1 MKKLSVF
8 LNATEKQQIAD
19 AIRVAEAKT
28 QGELVCVIA
37 PASNDYRY
45 LPLLLATLAALSL
58 PAIVWLSQVWWTQA
72 EVYLAQVALFLLAL
86 LILQWPPVKMRL
98 IPRSGQRKQAARLA
112 REQFYAQQLH
122 NTRDRTG
129 VLLFVSVAEHYVEI
143 LADEGINAKVAPGTW
158 DSIVKNFVA
167 QLAAGR
173 IAPGFLEAVA
183 ACATILAEHCPA
195 RIENPNELPNR
206 LIELE

>member
-1 MKKLSVF
+1 MTFLS
-8 LNATEKQQIAD
+8 ADEKQRIAD
-19 AIRVAEAKT
+19 AIRAAEAKT

-45 LPLLLATLAALSL
+45 LPLLWATLIALSV
-58 PAIVWLSQVWWTQA
+58 PALVWLSQAWWTQA

-86 LILQWPPVKMRL
+86 LFLQWPPVKMRL
-98 IPRSGQRKQAARLA
+98 IPRSAQRTHAARRA

-122 NTRDRTG
+122 QTRERTG
-129 VLLFVSVAEHYVEI
+129 LLLFVSVAERYVEI

-158 DSIVKNFVA
+158 DILIKNFVA
-167 QLAAGR
+167 QLSGGR

-183 ACATILAEHCPA
+183 ACAKILAEHCPA
-195 RIENPNELPNR
+195 QIENPNELPNR
-206 LIELE
+206 LVELD

>member
-1 MKKLSVF
+1 MTFLST
-8 LNATEKQQIAD
+8 TEKQQIAE
-19 AIRVAEAKT
+19 AIRVAEANT

-37 PASNDYRY
+37 PASDDYRY
-45 LPLLLATLAALSL
+45 LPLLWSALIALSL

-86 LILQWPPVKMRL
+86 MLLSWPALKMRL
-98 IPRSGQRKQAARLA
+98 VPRRTQRKHAARLA

-122 NTRDRTG
+122 HTRERTG
-129 VLLFVSVAEHYVEI
+129 VLLFVSVAERYVEI
-143 LADEGINAKVAPGTW
+143 LADEGINSKVAPGTW

-167 QLAAGR
+167 QLGAGR

-195 RIENPNELPNR
+195 QKENPNELPNR